1 MQNIRFGILMNLL
14 VLFAFA
20 VLCARQTTGQL
31 TLPVETEQ
39 QKSERMR
46 WWTEA
51 RFGMFIHWGLYAL
64 PARHEW
70 VKRYE
75 RLTNEEYQKYFEV
88 FNPDLFNPKE
98 WARMAKQAGMK
109 YLVITA
115 KHHEGFCLWDS
126 KFTDYKVTRTPY
138 GHDLLKQVVQAYRE
152 EGLRVGFYYSLL
164 DWHHPEYT
172 IDRNH
177 PMYNNEEFKK
187 KAAGRDMQKYRD
199 YLFSQVR
206 ELLTEFGTIDC
217 LFLDYSFPAG
227 KDGKGRNDWH
237 SEKLLKM
244 VRELQP
250 NVIVNDRLDLDDV
263 PGGWDFKTPE
273 QFIPR
278 EWIAVDGKKVPW
290 ETCQTFSDSWGYYRD
305 EEGWKSTHQLLSLLI
320 ETVSKGGNL
329 LLNVGPTARGTF
341 DERAKTRL
349 KEMGEWMELHDRS
362 IYGCTQAPPEFKAP
376 SNCLLTY
383 NPQTRRLYIHVLSW
397 PLGNL
402 FLEGY
407 AGKIKYA
414 QLLHDASEVRFGQ
427 PDRPFQTKLDKIAAE
442 TVILRL
448 PMKKPEPV
456 VPVIEVSLK

>member
-1 MQNIRFGILMNLL
+1 MQNIRFGILRNLL

-456 VPVIEVSLK
+456 VPVIEVFLK

>member
-1 MQNIRFGILMNLL
+1 MQNIRFGILRNLL

-20 VLCARQTTGQL
+20 VLCSRQTTGQL

>member
-1 MQNIRFGILMNLL
+1 MQNIRFGIFRNLL

-20 VLCARQTTGQL
+20 VLCSRQTTGQL